1 MPSSLYF
8 KSFTIV
14 IENFYARAKQKVR
27 AFSKHSSFS
36 QSEKE
41 REREREKEIK
51 RQKEK
56 DVEYCCFVFIFKRN
70 DRCLGTF

>member
-1 MPSSLYF
+1 MTRSLYF

-14 IENFYARAKQKVR
+14 IENFYAHAKQKVL
-27 AFSKHSSFS
+27 ACCKHSSFS

-41 REREREKEIK
+41 REGEKEIK
-51 RQKEK
+51 RQKER
-56 DVEYCCFVFIFKRN
+56 DVEYGCFVFIFKMN